1 MRVFITGATG
11 LLGRAIAAHLIE
23 QGHRVVALVRP
34 QADATF
40 LRDIGADLKVG
51 SLTEIGSDSSAFD
64 GCDGLVHAAALVSP
78 AAGWD
83 EYERVNVDGTRAV
96 FHAAARAGVARA
108 LYVSS
113 VGVYGAA
120 DQLAGRVV
128 DETAPIDRPVAERNF
143 YARSKRLAE
152 QVAESFHRDGRLRVS
167 IVRPCFVYGE
177 ADRLVVPRVVRLVQ
191 PHIITTVGSGQ
202 NLLALVYAGNVAEGA
217 VLALVSEAAA
227 GRAYNLA
234 NDFPVTQR
242 ELFRLAASATGGARV
257 IVPMPVALARALLR
271 KSSPIRQRGL
281 AFLALHNPFV
291 SNRARQELGW
301 SPRTPHQVALPRAIA
316 WHLAHARGMTSPA

>member
-152 QVAESFHRDGRLRVS
+152 QVS